1 MLSDLINIIALAW
14 LILFPQSVDEEA
26 EDQKV
31 KGLSAGLRVSN
42 IPPPTLPT
50 IGKTGWVAVW
60 EREVKTKP

>member
-1 MLSDLINIIALAW
+1 MLSDLINIIVLAW

-31 KGLSAGLRVSN
+31 KGLSPGLRVSN

-50 IGKTGWVAVW
+50 IGKTG
-60 EREVKTKP
+60 